1 MTERSPT
8 IPTEAPEAEEE
19 QTKRPVGRPSGTG
32 YGQIDAPLHEQMRQM
47 LQRGLANSRT
57 SAAKKLAGIAYGHGT
72 WESKVKR
79 LVRSF
84 RR

>member
-1 MTERSPT
+1 MEGG
-8 IPTEAPEAEEE
+8 EASARPE
-19 QTKRPVGRPSGTG
+19 GRGF
-32 YGQIDAPLHEQMRQM
+32 ALRQM
-47 LQRGLANSRT
+47 LQQGLANSRT
-57 SAAKKLAGIAYGHGT
+57 AAAKKLAGIAYGYGT